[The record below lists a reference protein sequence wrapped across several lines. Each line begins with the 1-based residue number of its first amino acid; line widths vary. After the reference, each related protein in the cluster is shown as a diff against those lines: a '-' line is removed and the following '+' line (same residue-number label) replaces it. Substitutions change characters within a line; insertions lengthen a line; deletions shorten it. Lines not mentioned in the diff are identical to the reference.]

1 MKLSVTGYL
10 KNKKD
15 VAVALRRTRYT
26 SKYCKIKLHAEGGA
40 RAGLR
45 VRVQTEGDWFF
56 QHKILRGLRGS

>member
-45 VRVQTEGDWFF
+45 VKEFRRKG
-56 QHKILRGLRGS
+56 